1 MKIVSAKFWLKDL
14 KLTRPY
20 SIAYETIEAV
30 ENIFVYLVLE
40 NGTWGIGSG
49 SPAEFITGE
58 NIAMSRGVLQNH
70 LETLVINKDIAS
82 YKDICQSMS
91 RTLKSTPAAR
101 AAIDIALHDAWSR
114 FNEKPLVEILGRSQ
128 QSFLTSI
135 TIGIKSIQETLS
147 EAIEYVNR
155 GFRILKVK
163 TGASVT
169 EDIELI
175 RKLRE
180 AVGINILIRVDANQ
194 GYTSENLVQF
204 AKGTSAENV
213 EFIEQP
219 LPDDNDG
226 DMMHVSGEIRA
237 QCAADESLHHPA
249 DADRLAVEPHLFGIY
264 NIKLMKSGGVYPAL
278 KIANTANRA
287 GIDLMWGCMDESIV
301 SISAALHAALA
312 SPATKYLDLDG
323 SLDLARDLV
332 EGGFFLKDG
341 MLSVTDQPGL
351 GVTILNN

>member
-1 MKIVSAKFWLKDL
+1 MKIVSAKFWSEDL
-14 KLTRPY
+14 ELTRPY

-82 YKDICQSMS
+82 YEDICQSMS
-91 RTLKSTPAAR
+91 RTLKSAPAAR

-114 FNEKPLVEILGRSQ
+114 FNQKPLVEILGRSH

-147 EAIEYVNR
+147 EAIEYVDR

-180 AVGINILIRVDANQ
+180 AVGDNILIRVDANQ

-204 AKGTSAENV
+204 SKGTATENV

-219 LPDDNDG
+219 LPNNKDS
-226 DMMHVSGEIRA
+226 DMMQVSEEIRI
-237 QCAADESLHHPA
+237 QSAADESLHHPD
-249 DADRLAVEPHLFGIY
+249 DAENLAAEPHLFGIY
-264 NIKLMKSGGVYPAL
+264 NIKLMKSGAH
-278 KIANTANRA
+278 RS
-287 GIDLMWGCMDESIV
+287 GINLMWGCMDESRI

-312 SPATKYLDLDG
+312 CPATTYLDLDG

-332 EGGFFLKDG
+332 TGGFVLADG
-341 MLSVTDQPGL
+341 YLSVSDAHGL
-351 GVTILNN
+351 GVKLIEKVTV